1 MNKSKFKKDHE
12 CTTLSSYRVSDRG
25 PSDQCD
31 QDSGLL

>member
-1 MNKSKFKKDHE
+1 MNKAKLKKI
-12 CTTLSSYRVSDRG
+12 TSARLFLPNRVSDRG